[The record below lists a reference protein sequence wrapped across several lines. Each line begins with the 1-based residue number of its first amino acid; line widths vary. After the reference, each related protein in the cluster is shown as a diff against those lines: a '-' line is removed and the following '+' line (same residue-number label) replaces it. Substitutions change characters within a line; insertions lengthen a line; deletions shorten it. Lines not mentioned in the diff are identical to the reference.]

1 LGVINRVKNEIA
13 DAFRN
18 AHSEIQSR
26 LGNPFVA
33 IDQTGATLPSGFV
46 GLAKEQSFSNYVN
59 RVITTDQDVSYIQE
73 NFYVAHS
80 GEETSRLRVWRI
92 AGKYAGGE
100 RIGTR
105 VFTTSLE
112 PEAQILLTSNGLFA
126 V

>member
-1 LGVINRVKNEIA
+1 MGNSIA

-18 AHSEIQSR
+18 AQAELQLR

-33 IDQTGATLPSGFV
+33 MDQNGGILPSGFI

-59 RVITTDQDVSYIQE
+59 RVITTDHDVSHIQE
-73 NFYVAHS
+73 NFYIAHS
-80 GEETSRLRVWRI
+80 GEEESRLRVWRI

-105 VFTTSLE
+105 LFTTSLE
-112 PEAQILLTSNGLFA
+112 PEAQILMTSNGLFA
-126 V
+126 F